1 MNEHEAKWTAG
12 EVLWLEARVES
23 GVLSRPDE
31 LAAHGR
37 AFLLRTQLG
46 EAGWRMT
53 SDGEVVR
60 ASVGAHSFGVRL

>member
-23 GVLSRPDE
+23 GELPRPDE
-31 LAAHGR
+31 LAAVGR

-46 EAGWRMT
+46 EAGWRMNGR
-53 SDGEVVR
+53 GEVVR
-60 ASVGAHSFGVRL
+60 ASVGAHAFEVRL